1 MFFKT
6 TSGPKKCLGGMQ
18 GCGGWEESYLDKY
31 TKDKAMAAILFG
43 LEKALEDML
52 HRISDKYEIDYNEL
66 HQFVMVP
73 TEADES
79 SEFVEPPPGGVK
91 PKAKPKAKGG
101 EERVQCKGLTA
112 KKTQC
117 KKFAIGGGEFCAC
130 HQKKADEGV
139 DPSEVKAKGKATKG
153 KGKPKGKVEI
163 VESDGESEVMS
174 PIRVK
179 GKAKGTP
186 VTSPVMKSPP
196 AAPKKKGAPPKHSHP
211 MDEEDHEEC
220 DACKEHG
227 NSAQMFSSPRYTVEK
242 TAGSRLRNI
251 LAQMNA
257 AAGSD
262 TEDDE

>member
-1 MFFKT
+1 
-6 TSGPKKCLGGMQ
+6 MQ
-18 GCGGWEESYLDKY
+18 GCGGWEGSYLDKY
-31 TKDKAMAAILFG
+31 TKNKAMAAILFG
-43 LEKALEDML
+43 LEKAIEDML

-79 SEFVEPPPGGVK
+79 SVFEEPPQGGVK
-91 PKAKPKAKGG
+91 PKAKAKAKVGDD
-101 EERVQCKGLTA
+101 RVQCKGLTA

-117 KKFAIGGGEFCAC
+117 KKFAIGGGEYCAC

-139 DPSEVKAKGKATKG
+139 DPSEVKPKG
-153 KGKPKGKVEI
+153 KGGKGLAKGVKPKGKVEV

-196 AAPKKKGAPPKHSHP
+196 AAPKKKGVPMKHTHP
-211 MDEEDHEEC
+211 IDEEDHEEC

-227 NSAQMFSSPRYTVEK
+227 NFAQMFSSPRYTVEK

-251 LAQMNA
+251 LSQMNA
-257 AAGSD
+257 AEGSD
-262 TEDDE
+262 SDIDE